1 MQYRPTQWQAQVS
14 SAITVQQRT
23 VDISKCLHDVCKY
36 KLVSSRLMFPENFPH
51 PSTSIESKKSLL
63 ISLSP
68 MLTEAED
75 QRKQDTKE
83 CEEYTRCRS
92 SRGKGR
98 SNYEYIDIDTSLR
111 VEFAEFERR
120 SVVLYLSHSFDN
132 LTACS
137 YSLIDT

>member
-1 MQYRPTQWQAQVS
+1 MKFRPAECMSLATPGN
-14 SAITVQQRT
+14 TLHDRT
-23 VDISKCLHDVCKY
+23 VEISKVLHDHCKY
-36 KLVSSRLMFPENFPH
+36 KLISSRLMFPEQYPH

-83 CEEYTRCRS
+83 CEEFTRCRS

-98 SNYEYIDIDTSLR
+98 SNYEYIDLDLSIR

-120 SVVLYLSHSFDN
+120 
-132 LTACS
+132 
-137 YSLIDT
+137 